1 APRSPAIPGR
11 SLLPAAQQGA
21 HQHRIEVQ
29 GLRLLDQP
37 IQLLEVAH
45 RLHPEAIL
53 DRLPLRPRVP
63 PPLPLEFQHG
73 ALPLTQSRV
82 FGIHGGWHA
91 HKASALRPLGAT
103 HPKMVAMTV
112 LPIVIAGDPVLH
124 NPTNKVGEP
133 DLDANGVP
141 TEEFK
146 KFIADMHETMDRAHG
161 VGLAGNQVGVAKRLF
176 VYHCPD
182 IDGPNG
188 EPRSEEEIAAQ
199 GGPMRRGT
207 VINPVLDTSEIPET
221 MPDEYDDE
229 EGCLSVPGYSF
240 PTGRADWA
248 RVTGIDENGEPVTI
262 EGYGFF
268 ARCLQ
273 HEVGHLDGFLS
284 TDTLIGRNKRA
295 AKKAFKAEGWN
306 VEGNRTWLP
315 GVDKD
320 PFGHDDVG
328 SAEDED

>member
-1 APRSPAIPGR
+1 GAVVVEVLVEGMAWSIRISHDTNLNYSHTRHGNGAPRSPAFRQPHSPCVVVQDNQPPAAPPQH
-11 SLLPAAQQGA
+11 SLLAAAQHRA
-21 HQHRIEVQ
+21 HQPRIGVQ

-188 EPRSEEEIAAQ
+188 EPRSEEEIAVQ

-207 VINPVLDTSEIPET
+207 VI
-221 MPDEYDDE
+221 
-229 EGCLSVPGYSF
+229 
-240 PTGRADWA
+240 
-248 RVTGIDENGEPVTI
+248 
-262 EGYGFF
+262 
-268 ARCLQ
+268 
-273 HEVGHLDGFLS
+273 
-284 TDTLIGRNKRA
+284 
-295 AKKAFKAEGWN
+295 
-306 VEGNRTWLP
+306 
-315 GVDKD
+315 
-320 PFGHDDVG
+320 
-328 SAEDED
+328 